1 MVIEV
6 HRLRINE
13 KRSEEPDMISGSQ
26 GYSRI
31 TSGSRMAGAIHM
43 SHVDNEP
50 DRLDID
56 KVIMEQDE
64 SFSATTFEPAPVP
77 LYLLKTEKFDA
88 IVSDYQMPGVNGIR
102 FRIELRKKSCGSPSY
117 RSPAGAWRRSVDE
130 E

>member
-1 MVIEV
+1 
-6 HRLRINE
+6 
-13 KRSEEPDMISGSQ
+13 
-26 GYSRI
+26 
-31 TSGSRMAGAIHM
+31 MAGAIHM

-64 SFSATTFEPAPVP
+64 NFSATTFEPASGP

-88 IVSDYQMPGVNGIR
+88 IMSDYQMPGVNGIR

-117 RSPAGAWRRSVDE
+117 RSPAGACRRSVDE
-130 E
+130 K